1 MSHFKEHIDAA
12 RRLYERYT
20 EFVRRN
26 PAATAQLENTVRTLS
41 YLIAGRFADSHEI
54 SELGEFNRPG
64 KIICVDAIPSVIA
77 SCKATTPGI
86 RPTGCPYGQ
95 HSRTSEAELLP
106 GQRCRTPNLGP
117 QPPNLPQVAPRS
129 KTSQCRGGGNQPS
142 GLRGTEGILPGRA
155 VVSPTDPRAP

>member
-54 SELGEFNRPG
+54 SELVYSASNLLVLFNDSILR
-64 KIICVDAIPSVIA
+64 K
-77 SCKATTPGI
+77 
-86 RPTGCPYGQ
+86 
-95 HSRTSEAELLP
+95 
-106 GQRCRTPNLGP
+106 
-117 QPPNLPQVAPRS
+117 
-129 KTSQCRGGGNQPS
+129 
-142 GLRGTEGILPGRA
+142 GLRCGLSVPLSQQRLLTWLSVLEYVEVFLEIGAGKLWGEAARWLVIGLIQMFK
-155 VVSPTDPRAP
+155 